1 MAGFS
6 FDRRIARAGELAQKH
21 APVSQLL
28 RFYQELAR
36 FQKSACEALARSED
50 HSVTALLPHVPAL
63 LSVVRQAGSP
73 ALQQTAQELAD
84 LSREEWLELLSG
96 GGQPDRQEQELSPEY
111 AFFVHALLQPQA
123 EYLASRTI
131 TPTDSSPPLCP
142 FCNSKPQ
149 VGVLRPEGDGAKRS
163 LICSLCSTEWNFRR
177 VVCPSCGEENKDLL
191 PVFIASEF
199 DYVRVEACDTCHT
212 YIKSIDLTKNGHA
225 VPVVDE
231 LASVSLNLW
240 AQENKYSKL
249 SPNLFGV

>member
-21 APVSQLL
+21 ASVSQLL

-36 FQKSACEALARSED
+36 FQKSVCEALAKSED
-50 HSVTALLPHVPAL
+50 HSVNGLLSHVPGL
-63 LSVVRQAGSP
+63 LAVVRQAGS
-73 ALQQTAQELAD
+73 AVLQQTAQELAD
-84 LSREEWLELLSG
+84 LSHEEWLELLSG
-96 GGQPDRQEQELSPEY
+96 GWQPERQELSPEC

-123 EYLASRTI
+123 EYLAGRTI
-131 TPTDSSPPLCP
+131 SHTESSPPLCP

-199 DYVRVEACDTCHT
+199 DYVRVEACDTCRT
-212 YIKSIDLTKNGHA
+212 YIKSIDLSKNGHA

>member
-6 FDRRIARAGELAQKH
+6 FDRRIARAGELAKH
-21 APVSQLL
+21 HPPVSQLL
-28 RFYQELAR
+28 CFYQELAR
-36 FQKSACEALARSED
+36 FQKSVCEAVANSDD
-50 HSVTALLPHVPAL
+50 HSVIGLLPHVPAL
-63 LSVVRQAGSP
+63 LTVVKQAGSS
-73 ALQQTAQELAD
+73 ALQQTAEELKD
-84 LSREEWLELLSG
+84 VNREDWIELLSG
-96 GGQPDRQEQELSPEY
+96 GWQPEAQDQELSPEY

-123 EYLASRTI
+123 EYLAGQTI
-131 TPTDSSPPLCP
+131 TSTEAAPPLCP

-149 VGVLRPEGDGAKRS
+149 VGVLRPEGDGSKRS

-177 VVCPSCGEENKDLL
+177 VVCPSCGEKNKDLL
-191 PVFIASEF
+191 PVYTASEF

-212 YIKSIDLTKNGHA
+212 YIKCIDLSKNGNA

>member
-21 APVSQLL
+21 VSVSQLL

-36 FQKSACEALARSED
+36 FQKSVCEALAKSD
-50 HSVTALLPHVPAL
+50 DYSVNRLLSHVPGL
-63 LSVVRQAGSP
+63 LAVVRQAGSA

-84 LSREEWLELLSG
+84 LSHEEWLELLSG
-96 GGQPDRQEQELSPEY
+96 GWQPEQQELSPEY

-123 EYLASRTI
+123 EYLAGRTI
-131 TPTDSSPPLCP
+131 TPTESSPPLCP

-199 DYVRVEACDTCHT
+199 DYVRVEACDTCRT
-212 YIKSIDLTKNGHA
+212 YIKSIDLSKNGHA

>member
-6 FDRRIARAGELAQKH
+6 FDRRIARAGELAKQH
-21 APVSQLL
+21 PPVSQLL
-28 RFYQELAR
+28 GFYQELTR
-36 FQKSACEALARSED
+36 FQKSVCEALAQSED
-50 HSVTALLPHVPAL
+50 HSVKGLLSHVSALLA
-63 LSVVRQAGSP
+63 VVKNAGSP
-73 ALQQTAQELAD
+73 TLKQTARELAD
-84 LSREEWLELLSG
+84 LNREEWLELLYDAWDS
-96 GGQPDRQEQELSPEY
+96 GQPEQELLPEY
-111 AFFVHALLQPQA
+111 AFFVHSLLQPQA
-123 EYLASRTI
+123 EYVAQRTK
-131 TPTDSSPPLCP
+131 TSTDATPPLCP

-149 VGVLRPEGDGAKRS
+149 VGVLRPEGDGSKRS

-177 VVCPSCGEENKDLL
+177 VVCPSCGEQNKDLL
-191 PVFIASEF
+191 PVYTASEF

-212 YIKSIDLTKNGHA
+212 YLKCIDLSKNGNA

>member
-21 APVSQLL
+21 AAVSQLL
-28 RFYQELAR
+28 RFYQELVR
-36 FQKSACEALARSED
+36 FQKSVCASLASVED
-50 HSVTALLPHVPAL
+50 HSVASLLPHVSAL
-63 LSVVRQAGSP
+63 LSVVRRIGSP
-73 ALQQTAQELAD
+73 VLAQTAQELAD
-84 LSREEWLELLSG
+84 FSSEEWLDLLSG
-96 GGQPDRQEQELSPEY
+96 GWQPEEQDQELPLEI
-111 AFFVHALLQPQA
+111 AFFTHALLQPQA
-123 EYLASRTI
+123 EYLAGRTSS
-131 TPTDSSPPLCP
+131 PTESSPPLCP

-177 VVCPSCGEENKDLL
+177 VVCPGCGEENKDRL

-199 DYVRVEACDTCHT
+199 DYVRVEACNTCHT
-212 YIKSIDLTKNGHA
+212 YIKSIDLSKNGHA

-231 LASVSLNLW
+231 LATVSLNLW

>member
-21 APVSQLL
+21 PPVSQLL

-36 FQKSACEALARSED
+36 FQKNVCESFASSED
-50 HSVTALLPHVPAL
+50 HSVTGLLPHVPVL
-63 LSVVRQAGSP
+63 LSVVSQAGSP
-73 ALQQTAQELAD
+73 ALAQTAKELTD
-84 LSREEWLELLSG
+84 LNREEWLELLSG
-96 GGQPDRQEQELSPEY
+96 GWQGEQQEQELSPEI

-123 EYLASRTI
+123 EYLAGRTNS
-131 TPTDSSPPLCP
+131 PTESSPQLCP

-177 VVCPSCGEENKDLL
+177 VVCPGCGEENKDHL
-191 PVFIASEF
+191 PIFIASEF

-212 YIKSIDLTKNGHA
+212 YIKSIDLSKNGHA